1 MVAFLSKSAV
11 KKRQLP
17 SRLYTLL
24 MSDIENL
31 ESSKLWFQI
40 KLGARVACASI
51 YNSANGKSEVVLSL
65 TLLLREPLVFLV
77 VSRTR
82 TLSLIII
89 LMKSQKGPL
98 LYSALMYLHIQMSSQ
113 VFTFMWSK
121 RMIYKSLYVLDKACS
136 AKDLDQMIYLCNNS
150 EI

>member
-1 MVAFLSKSAV
+1 MTVAFLTVNGCLFV
-11 KKRQLP
+11 KKCCQKKAIAFSPIYLTYEWYIEFRIIRTLIPDRTWRQ
-17 SRLYTLL
+17 ST
-24 MSDIENL
+24 
-31 ESSKLWFQI
+31 
-40 KLGARVACASI
+40 ARATCVSI

-121 RMIYKSLYVLDKACS
+121 RMIYKSLYVWF
-136 AKDLDQMIYLCNNS
+136 I
-150 EI
+150 IW